1 MAKKF
6 NIEKFNLLLADAG
19 QKVFAEKISTTEI
32 SLSNGVIL
40 TSNNEII
47 AAKQWCAKN
56 GYDFLIVDDIYLRAL
71 PFPESLDNFDIA
83 TQTKIRKLYET
94 C

>member
-19 QKVFAEKISTTEI
+19 QKVFAE
-32 SLSNGVIL
+32 
-40 TSNNEII
+40 
-47 AAKQWCAKN
+47 
-56 GYDFLIVDDIYLRAL
+56 
-71 PFPESLDNFDIA
+71 SLDNFDIA